1 MNEQQRGE
9 SPANWRAWVWQG
21 GDSPLHLV
29 NEEIEAPRLQAGQ
42 ALVRNAVI
50 GLNPVDWKVLG
61 DPQMGWH
68 AGHVPGVDGAG
79 TVVAVGEG
87 VPETWLGERV
97 AYHQSLHA
105 HGSFAE
111 YTPIMAH
118 ALMRVPDAVDF
129 AVAASFPCP
138 ALTAWQALEKI
149 PARPA
154 QHLLISGAGGSV
166 GHYLVQLAKERGFR
180 VSVMCNPRHAS
191 RLSALGA
198 DECLDG
204 PLTPGEAW
212 LERDVERFYAVIDC
226 VNEDHAAR
234 LAPALLAN
242 GHLVCIQGR
251 VAQWPTTPFGR
262 SLSLHEVAL
271 GATHVYGDR
280 AAWARLTQAGE
291 GMLEAIATGRMQPEQ
306 YVVHP
311 FSELGARLEALKNR
325 RFFGKSVIGCL
336 DF

>member
-1 MNEQQRGE
+1 MTEEQHGE
-9 SPANWRAWVWQG
+9 SPASWRAWTWRE

-29 NEEIEAPRLQAGQ
+29 LDDVKAMPLQPEQ
-42 ALVRNAVI
+42 VLVRNAVI

-61 DPQMGWH
+61 DPQMSWRP
-68 AGHVPGVDGAG
+68 GHVPGVDGAG

-87 VPETWLGERV
+87 VPETWLGKRV

-105 HGSFAE
+105 HGSYAE

-118 ALMRVPDAVDF
+118 VLMHVPDTVDF

-149 PARPA
+149 PARPG
-154 QHLLISGAGGSV
+154 QPLLISGGGGSV
-166 GHYLVQLAKERGFR
+166 GHYLVQLAAERGFR
-180 VSVMCNPRHAS
+180 VSVMCNRRHAS

-198 DECLDG
+198 SECVDG
-204 PLTPGEAW
+204 PLEPGEAW
-212 LERDVERFYAVIDC
+212 LDRDIARFYAVIDC

-234 LAPALLAN
+234 LAPAILAN

-271 GATHVYGDR
+271 GATHVHGNR
-280 AAWARLTQAGE
+280 MAWTELTQAGE
-291 GMLEAIATGRMQPEQ
+291 RMLEAIAKGRMQSEQ
-306 YVVHP
+306 YVGHP
-311 FSELGARLEALKNR
+311 FQELGLQLDSLKNR
-325 RFFGKSVIGCL
+325 HFSGKSVIIV
-336 DF
+336 